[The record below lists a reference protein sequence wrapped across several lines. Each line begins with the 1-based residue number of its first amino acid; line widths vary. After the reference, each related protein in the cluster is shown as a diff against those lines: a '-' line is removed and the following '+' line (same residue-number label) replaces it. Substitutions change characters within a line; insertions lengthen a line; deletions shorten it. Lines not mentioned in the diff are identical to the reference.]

1 MSLPSLPFIPIS
13 LTETSNNPAPTQT
26 DQEVVQKMINSMMSA
41 QGPIPQFSDFA
52 TTPNVNNPWQQ
63 QEVEITSE
71 EQEEDDNTNQSDLAE
86 R

>member
-1 MSLPSLPFIPIS
+1 MSLPSLPSLPSIPIS

-26 DQEVVQKMINSMMSA
+26 EKETVQKMISSLMSA

-52 TTPNVNNPWQQ
+52 TPNVNNPWQ
-63 QEVEITSE
+63 EITSE
-71 EQEEDDNTNQSDLAE
+71 EQEEDDNNNQSDLPE

>member
-1 MSLPSLPFIPIS
+1 MSLPSLPSIPIS

-71 EQEEDDNTNQSDLAE
+71 EQEEDDNTNQSDFAE